1 MMRRLAATMLSWIP
15 FDPSSRRAIDETL
28 LDWAHERA
36 AAATPGARIAVNLRS
51 TLALLRA
58 LVFASAAETW
68 RVPTVWFVSRL
79 LILLILPASLLTWPA
94 FARLAT
100 SLKFPSLPAVDA
112 FAMLVLNTATA
123 IAPLAFFYFPGWL
136 PRRRPVP
143 LLGLA
148 LAAACLTLL
157 ATGWIV
163 PATNQRFREV
173 VYTTLGGRHW
183 PYRAGGLTEMTLP
196 ALASSDVNAVGHLIS
211 RLGSVAAA
219 GAFVY
224 AGAVLMRGSRRRRLA
239 AWVVPIAC
247 FYALLGLTD
256 LLLASGVRPTV
267 ASALSIWTLTA
278 AAMVTAVLLRPASLP
293 DSRVALPTG

>member
-1 MMRRLAATMLSWIP
+1 M
-15 FDPSSRRAIDETL
+15 
-28 LDWAHERA
+28 LDWTHEAA

-51 TLALLRA
+51 TLALLRT

-68 RVPTVWFVSRL
+68 RVPTLWFVSRL

-94 FARLAT
+94 FDRLAA
-100 SLKFPSLPAVDA
+100 SLKFPSLAAVDA

-136 PRRRPVP
+136 PRRRSVP

-173 VYTTLGGRHW
+173 VYTTLSGGASPRQ
-183 PYRAGGLTEMTLP
+183 P
-196 ALASSDVNAVGHLIS
+196 ASGP
-211 RLGSVAAA
+211 RLGGNDA
-219 GAFVY
+219 
-224 AGAVLMRGSRRRRLA
+224 
-239 AWVVPIAC
+239 
-247 FYALLGLTD
+247 T
-256 LLLASGVRPTV
+256 
-267 ASALSIWTLTA
+267 
-278 AAMVTAVLLRPASLP
+278 
-293 DSRVALPTG
+293 